1 MLWIALKGLILMTEA
16 LESLYSGN
24 NGKQNCLHQSKKNW
38 EQLTYFNTS
47 MSKERS
53 ALKCLM
59 SSHKGYDCNYE
70 SAVFTHIYGN
80 LCSTIYTKIGAWEG
94 PNECVG

>member
-1 MLWIALKGLILMTEA
+1 
-16 LESLYSGN
+16 
-24 NGKQNCLHQSKKNW
+24 
-38 EQLTYFNTS
+38 

-80 LCSTIYTKIGAWEG
+80 LCSSIYTKIGAWEG
-94 PNECVG
+94 PNGCVGSQYDRFWTGKIGRQKLKYLSKTQISVFYCFKLL